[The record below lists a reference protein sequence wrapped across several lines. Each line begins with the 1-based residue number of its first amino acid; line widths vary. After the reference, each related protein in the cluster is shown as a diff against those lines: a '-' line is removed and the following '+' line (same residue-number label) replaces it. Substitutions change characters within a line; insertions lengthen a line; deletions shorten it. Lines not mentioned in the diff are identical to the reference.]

1 LPSTRIPCKMWGRMW
16 GKMMA
21 RHPSNKLTALAV
33 KKQTT
38 PGRYSDGNGL
48 YLVVDPSGAKRWLQR
63 LSIQGKRCDLG
74 LGSTRLVSL
83 DDAREQA
90 LINRRV
96 ARAGGDPIAER
107 NHEMGLSMPFKDATL
122 EVYKANLPVWS
133 NEKHAK
139 QWLATMENHVFPK
152 IGAKPVGSIQSTDI
166 LAVLEPIWT
175 SKPDT
180 AKKIRQRLN
189 MVINWARGKRLY
201 TGDDPIKMAELSL
214 PKTKQSKNHFKSLN
228 YDGLPS
234 LFEEI
239 AASSATTQSKLALQF
254 TILTCCRTAEVLN
267 STWDEID
274 LVKAIWT
281 IPAERMKAGEPHIVP
296 LSYTALKVL
305 KKAHVLRS
313 ASELIFPSPIDDK
326 PMSDGTMRKLL
337 QKTLGVDATVHGFR
351 STFKDWASETT
362 NHPNEVSEMALAHTI
377 GNKTEAA
384 YRRGD
389 LLQKRRELMQDWSD
403 FLCSK
408 NSKVIRLEKGA
419 AYGSHT

>member
-1 LPSTRIPCKMWGRMW
+1 MW

-107 NHEMGLSMPFKDATL
+107 NHEVGLSMPFKDATL
-122 EVYKANLPVWS
+122 EVYKANQPLWE

-152 IGAKPVGSIQSTDI
+152 IGTKPVGSIQSTDI

-214 PKTKQSKNHFKSLN
+214 PRTKQSKNHFKSLN
-228 YDGLPS
+228 YDEMPS

-239 AASSATTQSKLALQF
+239 DASSATT
-254 TILTCCRTAEVLN
+254 
-267 STWDEID
+267 
-274 LVKAIWT
+274 
-281 IPAERMKAGEPHIVP
+281 
-296 LSYTALKVL
+296 
-305 KKAHVLRS
+305 
-313 ASELIFPSPIDDK
+313 
-326 PMSDGTMRKLL
+326 
-337 QKTLGVDATVHGFR
+337 
-351 STFKDWASETT
+351 
-362 NHPNEVSEMALAHTI
+362 
-377 GNKTEAA
+377 
-384 YRRGD
+384 
-389 LLQKRRELMQDWSD
+389 
-403 FLCSK
+403 
-408 NSKVIRLEKGA
+408 
-419 AYGSHT
+419 

>member
-1 LPSTRIPCKMWGRMW
+1 MW

-38 PGRYSDGNGL
+38 PGRYCDGNGL

-96 ARAGGDPIAER
+96 ARAGGDPVAER
-107 NHEMGLSMPFKDATL
+107 NHEMGLSMPFKDATI
-122 EVYKANLPVWS
+122 EVYKANLPVWG

-139 QWLATMENHVFPK
+139 QWLATMKNHVFPK
-152 IGAKPVGSIQSTDI
+152 IGAKPIGSIQSTDI

-214 PKTKQSKNHFKSLN
+214 PKTKQSNNHFKSLN
-228 YDGLPS
+228 YDEMPS

-239 AASSATTQSKLALQF
+239 EAPSATT
-254 TILTCCRTAEVLN
+254 
-267 STWDEID
+267 
-274 LVKAIWT
+274 
-281 IPAERMKAGEPHIVP
+281 
-296 LSYTALKVL
+296 
-305 KKAHVLRS
+305 
-313 ASELIFPSPIDDK
+313 
-326 PMSDGTMRKLL
+326 
-337 QKTLGVDATVHGFR
+337 
-351 STFKDWASETT
+351 
-362 NHPNEVSEMALAHTI
+362 
-377 GNKTEAA
+377 
-384 YRRGD
+384 
-389 LLQKRRELMQDWSD
+389 
-403 FLCSK
+403 
-408 NSKVIRLEKGA
+408 
-419 AYGSHT
+419 